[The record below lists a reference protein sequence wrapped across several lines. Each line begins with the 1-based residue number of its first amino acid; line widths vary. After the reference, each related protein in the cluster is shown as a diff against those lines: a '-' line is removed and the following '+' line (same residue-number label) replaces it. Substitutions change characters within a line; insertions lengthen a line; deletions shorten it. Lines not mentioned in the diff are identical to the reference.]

1 MPKCNWGQD
10 LCYLAQ
16 SGLQF
21 VDEIQEVPLLPGQL
35 VVHLVMAVLGA
46 GPQSPLV
53 DLGLAGRQGALLGHD
68 GLLQGPQG
76 VVHLANLMN
85 KSQIF
90 YDSNIFC
97 DTRSDRLKTNVKL
110 QNIL

>member
-1 MPKCNWGQD
+1 MPRCNWGQD

-90 YDSNIFC
+90 YDSNILC
-97 DTRSDRLKTNVKL
+97 VTRSYRLKTIFVSL
-110 QNIL
+110 